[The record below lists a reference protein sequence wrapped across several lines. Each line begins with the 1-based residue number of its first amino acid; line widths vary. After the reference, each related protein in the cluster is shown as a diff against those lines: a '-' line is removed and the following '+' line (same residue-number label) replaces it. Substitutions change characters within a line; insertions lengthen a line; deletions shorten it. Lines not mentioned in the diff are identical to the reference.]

1 MGTYNLLTRPRSQ
14 IGSTAGVQT
23 GPELTKDRCRKSF
36 GEDVGVLRCGRHMKN
51 MNITKSNL
59 LPNEVQVDLYVLG
72 ALMLNRVGR
81 HVDALMFSQ

>member
-1 MGTYNLLTRPRSQ
+1 
-14 IGSTAGVQT
+14 
-23 GPELTKDRCRKSF
+23 
-36 GEDVGVLRCGRHMKN
+36 MKN